1 MKLRPGEAR
10 AVAPGRPDAPVYRG
24 QLSIRQT
31 DTWGMYACL
40 GPYSGQAKSLESVR
54 VRRDCVQR
62 FAESEQPASHSRHA
76 CALLILTGRRTR
88 SPACVTTMS
97 TTCLAIA
104 SDAVAAG
111 DGTLQT

>member
-40 GPYSGQAKSLESVR
+40 GPYLGRLNPLKVSEFGGTVCSGLQKANS
-54 VRRDCVQR
+54 
-62 FAESEQPASHSRHA
+62 P
-76 CALLILTGRRTR
+76 LLIR
-88 SPACVTTMS
+88 VM
-97 TTCLAIA
+97 LARC
-104 SDAVAAG
+104 
-111 DGTLQT
+111 